1 MEVQTGMKFM
11 LIDSREKPKAIR
23 SIVKYF
29 DSIGLVY
36 ETSKLFIGDYQ
47 DFNRPGI
54 IVDRK
59 QNITE
64 LAKNCT
70 ADHER
75 FRRELER
82 AQKANTT
89 LVVLVEQNR
98 YKAGDRWIH
107 VESIEDLLYWSSP
120 HTEIRGEKVYRV
132 LASWCAKYPIEVR
145 FCDKRETGR
154 EIIRII
160 YGENYGSNNQSI

>member
-1 MEVQTGMKFM
+1 MKFM
-11 LIDSREKPKAIR
+11 LVDSREKPKAIEKILKSFER
-23 SIVKYF
+23 YCIPYERTKLLFGDYMDFNNPSIV
-29 DSIGLVY
+29 
-36 ETSKLFIGDYQ
+36 
-47 DFNRPGI
+47 
-54 IVDRK
+54 VDRK
-59 QNITE
+59 QNIAE
-64 LAKNCT
+64 IAKNCT
-70 ADHER
+70 WEHQR
-75 FRRELER
+75 LKREIER
-82 AQKANTT
+82 AVMAGSRIVF
-89 LVVLVEQNR
+89 LIEQNR

-160 YGENYGSNNQSI
+160 YGENYGSNNQNI